1 MGRDLLS
8 KLGATLLL
16 KGQGKHSHHQMTL
29 TESRKQQI
37 KSGAE
42 MEALVHS
49 EVWNIKFPGLARDI
63 QVVFIKFKRAIEYLN
78 IKQIFLKADKML
90 KSVCK

>member
-1 MGRDLLS
+1 
-8 KLGATLLL
+8 
-16 KGQGKHSHHQMTL
+16 
-29 TESRKQQI
+29 
-37 KSGAE
+37 